1 VKYIE
6 RTEVVCHGDA
16 GFVFAAPPTVW
27 GGRGSSRGADRPAQL
42 PIGTILMGNEKLCSS
57 EPTVDC
63 TMR

>member
-42 PIGTILMGNEKLCSS
+42 PIGTILMGNEK
-57 EPTVDC
+57 
-63 TMR
+63 